1 MCHCKTKYKKRV
13 IPLLSSD
20 LSLFVEEDVEVLSL
34 CIFIFD
40 GKKKKKSCFLSE
52 MRRKLF
58 LTSKKVSVGV
68 NRALYII
75 DGH

>member
-40 GKKKKKSCFLSE
+40 GKKKKSCFLSE